1 MDEKEK
7 TLLDNLQKALKSDL
21 EKLKTDMEAGTL
33 KKADFTAKMDEIN
46 TKFDTLKDSYTE
58 KSITDGI
65 QTQVDALNTKLAEMK
80 TTKKEA
86 TTFIDEVLT
95 KAVEVF
101 KDYKSKGK
109 GAMEFE
115 IKSGPLSLGVSTT
128 TGAGV
133 ILEDREPGINYEPKR
148 RPLMLTLIRSGVTTS
163 DRVSWV
169 EKTDEDGAP
178 AFRKE
183 FETFPKRAW
192 KTVLKESLVKK
203 IAVLVEYSNEI
214 EEDLDGFMP
223 ELRRDLIEQIE
234 LELDKNILRG
244 EGGGASD
251 ADLKGILEYAQ
262 AWDNDGYV
270 DAAGKANIYDVIA
283 VGVNQIDEEHHNA
296 NVIVMSPKTAMA
308 MKLSKDD
315 DGRYLMPPFS
325 AANGVTVDGVRVV
338 TNTLLTKGEI
348 LIMDGTRAEL
358 KWKRGWRLEM
368 SDSHSDNFDKDV
380 MAVRLSG
387 RCALKIKDTDAK
399 AFVYIADTDVA
410 IAALNQS

>member
-1 MDEKEK
+1 MEKEK
-7 TLLDNLQKALKSDL
+7 ELLENLQKALKNDL
-21 EKLKTDMEAGTL
+21 EKLKSEIESGTI
-33 KKADFTAKMDEIN
+33 KSADFTQKMDAIN
-46 TKFDTLKDSYTE
+46 AKFDSLKDSYVE
-58 KSITDGI
+58 KSVTEGF
-65 QTQVDALNTKLAEMK
+65 QTQLDELNKKLAEVK
-80 TTKKEA
+80 QTRKESM
-86 TTFIDEVLT
+86 TFVEEVMT
-95 KAVEVF
+95 KAADVF
-101 KDYKSKGK
+101 KDYRTKGK
-109 GAMEFE
+109 GALDFE

-148 RPLMLTLIRSGVTTS
+148 RPLMLSLIRSGVTTS

-169 EKTDEDGAP
+169 EKLDENGKP

-183 FETFPKRAW
+183 FETFPKKSW

-214 EEDLDGFMP
+214 EEDLDGFMA
-223 ELRRDLIEQIE
+223 ELRRDLVEAIE

-262 AWDNDGYV
+262 AWNNGTYTDP
-270 DAAGKANIYDVIA
+270 AGKANIYDVLA
-283 VGVNQIDEEHHNA
+283 VAVNQIAEEHHNA
-296 NVIVMSPKTAMA
+296 NVIVMSPGTAME
-308 MKLSKDD
+308 MKLTKDEE
-315 DGRYLMPPFS
+315 GRYLMPPFS
-325 AANGVTVDGVRVV
+325 AANGVNVDGVRVV
-338 TNTLLTKGEI
+338 TNTLFARNEVLV
-348 LIMDGTRAEL
+348 MDGTRAEF

-368 SDSHSDNFDKDV
+368 SDSHSENFDKDV

-387 RCALKIKDTDAK
+387 RGALKIKDTDAK
-399 AFVYIADTDVA
+399 AFVYIANVKTA